1 MSGNTESLLERIDQL
16 EQILAQLDAINA
28 DIAAIHVDIAILERC
43 DLAEIERP
51 DRATKAA

>member
-28 DIAAIHVDIAILERC
+28 DIAAIHVDIAILELC